1 MPRLVECKPVPH
13 CKIFEFFAKCSTY
26 GVAVLPLSY
35 YYIRCPSQHRAW
47 WVRPRSAD
55 RDGWPGPWRSSP
67 AGADW
72 SAAVAPTD
80 GGAFEGNRAG
90 TWPVACGWLAHDASD
105 GAITPLLSIRDIAAE
120 GTEMNNRLAR
130 GYYHDRAAAGQVHV
144 FKLRLPSGRRLL
156 RWKSIETPPV
166 RASSSNRSLS
176 SRASATP
183 SHAGRRSGR
192 RNCFLRT

>member
-55 RDGWPGPWRSSP
+55 RDGWPRPWRSSP

-80 GGAFEGNRAG
+80 GGTFEGNRPG

-120 GTEMNNRLAR
+120 GTDMNNCLAR
-130 GYYHDRAAAGQVHV
+130 GYYHDRAASGEVHV
-144 FKLRLPSGRRLL
+144 FKLRLPSGEATLAVEEHRD
-156 RWKSIETPPV
+156 
-166 RASSSNRSLS
+166 ASSN
-176 SRASATP
+176 
-183 SHAGRRSGR
+183 GRRRGYTATEDVYIAGGGQR
-192 RNCFLRT
+192 HCRDAVKPRE